1 MKNKLKIVLATVTL
15 AVIVAS
21 CSFFRSEKPVA
32 DQKDTVPE
40 DTTVQVSPPDT
51 IPATTPGADTVDSQ

>member
-1 MKNKLKIVLATVTL
+1 MKNKLKIVLAAVTL

-32 DQKDTVPE
+32 DQKDTIPE
-40 DTTVQVSPPDT
+40 DTVQVLPPDT
-51 IPATTPGADTVDSQ
+51 LSAPAPVQDTVDGK

>member
-1 MKNKLKIVLATVTL
+1 MKNKLKIVLAAVTL

-32 DQKDTVPE
+32 DQKDTAPE
-40 DTTVQVSPPDT
+40 DTVQVSPADT
-51 IPATTPGADTVDSQ
+51 IQATTPAADTVDGK